1 MQANACAA
9 RRCRSLTLT
18 TCFAAALELPKL
30 FSKAKSNAKAA
41 AKQVR
46 AMRGQRRVAQALA
59 CICVICGFSSCVLWQ
74 SQKTEFTSKAYVLMF
89 FSRAS
94 EARVERSAERWRMPR
109 AYSLEYARARE
120 TERDSLRFALIRGL
134 LLLSQFGCD
143 TTLLSNY

>member
-74 SQKTEFTSKAYVLMF
+74 SQKTEFTSKAGIADSN
-89 FSRAS
+89 SRRFLFLLPPKREDTLPS
-94 EARVERSAERWRMPR
+94 PEKLNNDLPMSAD
-109 AYSLEYARARE
+109 
-120 TERDSLRFALIRGL
+120 TQK
-134 LLLSQFGCD
+134 QFVKK
-143 TTLLSNY
+143 YY

>member
-59 CICVICGFSSCVLWQ
+59 CICVICGFPFLMCTVAISENRIYEQGISSDK
-74 SQKTEFTSKAYVLMF
+74 KTAPEKTKKEKHQA
-89 FSRAS
+89 
-94 EARVERSAERWRMPR
+94 
-109 AYSLEYARARE
+109 
-120 TERDSLRFALIRGL
+120 
-134 LLLSQFGCD
+134 
-143 TTLLSNY
+143 

>member
-46 AMRGQRRVAQALA
+46 AMRGQRRVARA
-59 CICVICGFSSCVLWQ
+59 IGESVL
-74 SQKTEFTSKAYVLMF
+74 E
-89 FSRAS
+89 
-94 EARVERSAERWRMPR
+94 P
-109 AYSLEYARARE
+109 
-120 TERDSLRFALIRGL
+120 
-134 LLLSQFGCD
+134 
-143 TTLLSNY
+143 